1 MSTFYGD
8 QWRWFVGTVTEVGTD
23 LLGLGR
29 VKVRIDGVH
38 GPNIANSDLPYAQCI
53 LPTTGGGTSGIGENP
68 ALLAEA
74 RVCGYFA
81 DGDICA
87 NAMIIGSLPHYGH
100 PNALQVSN
108 QVTSNQALLTSIRP
122 ETRTFVIDHT
132 PTTTVVGD
140 AADNM
145 AITWE
150 FFSTAP
156 GLNYAYKPH
165 QIAGMIGNFMVEGR
179 HFITNEK
186 TGKTRKV
193 EMDPKAKGDFDEET
207 QTYTAIGIAQWR
219 DERKEKLINYSASR
233 GENGL
238 DPLNLITQ
246 LKFVDWELRNDS
258 NLRKSFFSTKNVDE
272 ATMMFM
278 REYEKPEIVGFK
290 ATPQV
295 FSKHVNGRALGRAR
309 YMGQFGYTAGYWHTR
324 AGEEDRL
331 KNARGIFNRF
341 TQTLANDGTAL
352 SITGPQ

>member
-165 QIAGMIGNFMVEGR
+165 QIAGMIGNFMVESFNYR
-179 HFITNEK
+179 VLPQI
-186 TGKTRKV
+186 
-193 EMDPKAKGDFDEET
+193 EMDPTVLGDDGS
-207 QTYTAIGIAQWR
+207 AIGIAQWR
-219 DERKEKLINYSASR
+219 NHRREALLNYAATRS
-233 GENGL
+233 GL
-238 DPLNLITQ
+238 DPLALITQ
-246 LKFVDWELRNDS
+246 LRFVDWELANDPRARNA
-258 NLRKSFFSTKNVDE
+258 FFMTENVE
-272 ATMMFM
+272 QATMMFM
-278 REYEKPEIVGFK
+278 RFYERPKVLEPK
-290 ATPQV
+290 
-295 FSKHVNGRALGRAR
+295 SKYVNGSP
-309 YMGQFGYTAGYWHTR
+309 YKFPEKFFGYPAGWWNERSH
-324 AGEEDRL
+324 EKERL
-331 KNARGIFNRF
+331 ENALAIHNSE
-341 TQTLANDGTAL
+341 TQTTSG
-352 SITGPQ
+352 GE

>member
-108 QVTSNQALLTSIRP
+108 QVTSNQALLSSIRP

-165 QIAGMIGNFMVEGR
+165 QIAGMIGNFMVESFNYR
-179 HFITNEK
+179 VLPQI
-186 TGKTRKV
+186 
-193 EMDPKAKGDFDEET
+193 EMDPTVLGDDGS
-207 QTYTAIGIAQWR
+207 AIGIAQWR
-219 DERKEKLINYSASR
+219 DERREKLFNYSSNR
-233 GENGL
+233 GPGGL

-290 ATPQV
+290 ANPQV
-295 FSKHVNGRALGRAR
+295 FSKHVNGRALGRSR